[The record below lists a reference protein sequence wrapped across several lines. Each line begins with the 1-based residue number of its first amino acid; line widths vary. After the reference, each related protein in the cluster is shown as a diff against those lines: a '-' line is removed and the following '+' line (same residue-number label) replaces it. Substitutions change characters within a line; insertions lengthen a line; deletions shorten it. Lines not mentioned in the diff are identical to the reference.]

1 MILSVDGVEYS
12 GWTAGIVTL
21 RLDALTN
28 TFSFS
33 LTSKEAK
40 PLPFRGG
47 EECKI
52 LVDGEKILTGHIEI
66 VNVEGGAEKHSIEIT
81 GRDNTGDIL
90 DSKIGSLAKI
100 IPPISL
106 KSLIEKVIKH
116 IGSPISVVDNFG
128 PKIFTKAGDD
138 FEPDVG
144 QDAWDFIETIARKR
158 QVLLSSTADGDVLIT
173 RASGKEIDA
182 TLQHLLENDN
192 NNVLEYSVSYDTTGR
207 YNVYKMST
215 QLNAVALVHAES
227 FANKDVVN
235 QSGQATDLLV
245 RKGRQLVLIT
255 ESSGSNPI
263 DRSQWELNV
272 RRARGK
278 VYSATVHGF
287 RNATGNLWA
296 INELVQ
302 VEDEF
307 AGISSRMLVNSV
319 EFNIDDGGR
328 STILS
333 LVEKNS
339 FTLSI
344 DPTIKIS
351 PIDPAVAKSESIAA
365 QLTRLGIYK
374 IAAIIT
380 DEQKEQLVAIGIL
393 RDDAD
398 TLGIGLT
405 DEVGF
410 AIDLTDEDR
419 QLLIDLGILRSGL
432 TDQEKRLIALG
443 ILREE

>member
-1 MILSVDGVEYS
+1 MILLVDGIEYS
-12 GWTAGIVTL
+12 GWTSGTVTL
-21 RLDALTN
+21 RLDALTD

-33 LTSKEAK
+33 LTSEEAN

-47 EECKI
+47 EKCQI

-66 VNVEGGAEKHSIEIT
+66 VNVDGSATNHSIEIT

-116 IGSPISVVDNFG
+116 IGSSISVVDNFG
-128 PKIFTKAGDD
+128 PKIFVKAGDD

-182 TLQHLLENDN
+182 TLQHLISNDN

-207 YNVYKMST
+207 YNVYKMNT
-215 QLNAVALVHAES
+215 QLNVIALVHAGS
-227 FANKDVVN
+227 FSNKDVVN
-235 QSGQATDLLV
+235 QSGQSTDLLI
-245 RKGRQLVLIT
+245 RKGRQLILIA

-278 VYSATVHGF
+278 VYAATVHGF
-287 RNATGNLWA
+287 RNQTGNLWTV
-296 INELVQ
+296 NELVQ

-307 AGISSRMLVNSV
+307 AGINSRMLVNSI
-319 EFNIDDGGR
+319 EFNIDDVGK
-328 STILS
+328 STTIS
-333 LVEKNS
+333 LVDKDS
-339 FTLSI
+339 FTLKI
-344 DPTIKIS
+344 DPILKI
-351 PIDPAVAKSESIAA
+351 
-365 QLTRLGIYK
+365 
-374 IAAIIT
+374 
-380 DEQKEQLVAIGIL
+380 
-393 RDDAD
+393 D
-398 TLGIGLT
+398 TVGAGLT
-405 DEVGF
+405 DE
-410 AIDLTDEDR
+410 EK
-419 QLLIDLGILRSGL
+419 QLV
-432 TDQEKRLIALG
+432 ALG
-443 ILREE
+443 LLR